1 MTKKIVNI
9 VAMIT
14 AVGMDEAENVA
25 GRLLSEKKAAC
36 VNIIPGVESR
46 YWWKGK
52 IESAKEYLLI
62 VKSSSDM
69 LEGIIRIVKEIHSY
83 EVPEIIALSI
93 MGGSADY
100 LKWMQEELRG
110 GEVFV

>member
-14 AVGMDEAENVA
+14 AVGMDEAEKVA
-25 GRLLSEKKAAC
+25 GRLLAEKKAAC

-93 MGGSADY
+93 MGGSSDY

-110 GEVFV
+110 G